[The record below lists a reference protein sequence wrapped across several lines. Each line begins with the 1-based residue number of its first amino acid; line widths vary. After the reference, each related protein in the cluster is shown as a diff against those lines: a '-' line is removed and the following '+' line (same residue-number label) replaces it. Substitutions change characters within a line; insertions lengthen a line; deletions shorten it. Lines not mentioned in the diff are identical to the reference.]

1 MNRRILVI
9 IALAGLIIL
18 SPYVVG
24 EALAR
29 SDQFST
35 QNQFGTQQGGDC
47 PAHDGYS
54 QESFDITVKTWDAFH
69 LHQDLH
75 QTSFYTSG
83 P

>member
-1 MNRRILVI
+1 MNKRILMI

-29 SDQFST
+29 SDQL
-35 QNQFGTQQGGDC
+35 GIPQGSDC
-47 PAHDGYS
+47 PKHDEYS
-54 QESFDITVKTWDAFH
+54 QDSFDISVKTWDAFH

-75 QTSFYTSG
+75 QTSFYAS
-83 P
+83 